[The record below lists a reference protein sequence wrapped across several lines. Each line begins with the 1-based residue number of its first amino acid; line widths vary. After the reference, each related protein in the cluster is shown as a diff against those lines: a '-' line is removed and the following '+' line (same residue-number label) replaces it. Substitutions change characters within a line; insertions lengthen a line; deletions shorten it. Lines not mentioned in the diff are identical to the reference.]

1 MLQCLPCDQPT
12 HDGYYLSIPDS
23 TGAGVFGGFK
33 TGVEFLGR
41 LWDNLTDDRKAD
53 VFWDQL
59 GAQEFIGND
68 SQDLLL

>member
-1 MLQCLPCDQPT
+1 MLQCPPRDQPT
-12 HDGYYLSIPDS
+12 HDGYYLSILGS
-23 TGAGVFGGFK
+23 TGWGWGAGAFGGFK

-59 GAQEFIGND
+59 GTQEFIVND
-68 SQDLLL
+68 S